1 MKQQQALSVLILGL
15 FFVQQAVAWFSVPPS
30 AMVLRSSPS
39 VSLRATAGD
48 NDVKDSDE
56 DDAEEVWHP
65 DSTHPCWQNLLDDD
79 CSMSTVYSSN
89 FVAGKWLKS
98 MPCGEGI
105 QVRARREAAT
115 YPCLD
120 LVPAPGGCFSTLCE
134 KLSLLLFRLITRDC

>member
-30 AMVLRSSPS
+30 AMVHRSSPS

-48 NDVKDSDE
+48 NDVNDSD
-56 DDAEEVWHP
+56 DDGEEVWHP

-79 CSMSTVYSSN
+79 CSMSTVYSAS

-105 QVRARREAAT
+105 QVCARR
-115 YPCLD
+115 
-120 LVPAPGGCFSTLCE
+120 
-134 KLSLLLFRLITRDC
+134 